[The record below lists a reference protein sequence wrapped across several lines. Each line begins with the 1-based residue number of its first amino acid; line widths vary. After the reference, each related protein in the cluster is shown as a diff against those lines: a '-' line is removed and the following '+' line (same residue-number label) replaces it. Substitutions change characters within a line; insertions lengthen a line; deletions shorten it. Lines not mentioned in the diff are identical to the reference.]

1 MVAAGVHIVPLMPS
15 GDVIAVAMEA
25 ERLGY
30 DYCLVADEGFHPDVY
45 ACLGAIARAT
55 DRITLGVLTN
65 AYTRHPAVTA
75 AAAATV
81 NELSGGRLVV
91 TLLAG
96 GSMVLG
102 PMGIERSRPARVVAD
117 CVQVLKRLW
126 SGREVS
132 WSGQTCSLDRAR
144 LGMGP
149 QPIPIWIASRGP
161 RLLELAGQQADGVIL
176 TVKPD
181 LGAALSLVEGAA
193 ASAGRP
199 EPQRFYL
206 GRICYT
212 PELLEDQRRTLSFVL
227 MDSPRRVL
235 ESLGLSAEEIA
246 VVEHAA
252 GANRPE
258 FVDELV
264 TGDLL
269 QRYQV
274 AGTPEECRAEVEQL
288 ARRHG
293 LDGVLIDA
301 LSSDL
306 GENLAVLNESLPI
319 IGDAQRPSG

>member
-1 MVAAGVHIVPLMPS
+1 MVAAGVHIVPLMPA
-15 GDVIAVAMEA
+15 GDVITVAVEA

-45 ACLGAIARAT
+45 ACLGAIAGAT
-55 DRITLGVLTN
+55 ERITLGVLTN
-65 AYTRHPAVTA
+65 GYTRHPAVTA

-81 NELSGGRLVV
+81 SELSGGRLVV

-102 PMGIERSRPARVVAD
+102 PMVIERVRPYRVVAD
-117 CVQVLKRLW
+117 CMQAMRRLW
-126 SGREVS
+126 SGEEVS
-132 WSGQTCSLDRAR
+132 WEGQTCSLDRAR
-144 LGMGP
+144 LGMGA
-149 QPIPIWIASRGP
+149 QSIPIWIAGRGP

-181 LGAALSLVEGAA
+181 LEAALSVVGSAA
-193 ASAGRP
+193 AAAGRP
-199 EPQRFYL
+199 DPHRFYL

-212 PELLEDQRRTLSFVL
+212 PDLLEGQRRTLSFVL

-235 ESLGLSAEEIA
+235 ESLGLTPEEIA

-252 GANRPE
+252 GANQPE
-258 FVDELV
+258 LVDALV

-274 AGTPEECRAEVEQL
+274 AGSPAQCRVEVGRL
-288 ARRHG
+288 AGEHS
-293 LDGVLIDA
+293 LSGVLIDA

-306 GENLAVLNESLPI
+306 SENLEVLTETLPI
-319 IGDAQRPSG
+319 IAEARP

>member
-1 MVAAGVHIVPLMPS
+1 MVAAGVHIVPLMPAR
-15 GDVIAVAMEA
+15 DVISVAVEA

-55 DRITLGVLTN
+55 DRITLGVMTN
-65 AYTRHPAVTA
+65 GYTRHPAVTA

-96 GSMVLG
+96 GSMVLS

-117 CVQVLKRLW
+117 AVQALKRLW
-126 SGREVS
+126 SGEEVS
-132 WSGQTCSLDRAR
+132 WKGQTCSLDRAQ

-149 QPIPIWIASRGP
+149 QSIPIWIASRGP

-181 LGAALSLVEGAA
+181 LGAALSLVEEAA
-193 ASAGRP
+193 ATANRP
-199 EPQRFYL
+199 DPHRFYL

-212 PELLEDQRRTLSFVL
+212 PELLEGQRRTLSFVL

-235 ESLGLSAEEIA
+235 ESLGLTPDEIT

-252 GANRPE
+252 DANRPE
-258 FVDELV
+258 LVDELV
-264 TGDLL
+264 DGDLL

-274 AGTPEECRAEVEQL
+274 AGTPEECRTEVERL
-288 ARRHG
+288 ARDHS
-293 LDGVLIDA
+293 LSGVLIDA
-301 LSSDL
+301 LSADL
-306 GENLAVLNESLPI
+306 SENLAVLSDSLPI
-319 IGDAQRPSG
+319 IHGAWP

>member
-15 GDVIAVAMEA
+15 GDVISVAVEA

-65 AYTRHPAVTA
+65 GYTRHPAVTA

-96 GSMVLG
+96 GSMVLS
-102 PMGIERSRPARVVAD
+102 PMGIERARPARMVAD
-117 CVQVLKRLW
+117 CLQALRLLW
-126 SGREVS
+126 SGEEVT
-132 WSGQTCSLDRAR
+132 WRGQTCSLDRAQ

-149 QPIPIWIASRGP
+149 QSIPVWVASRGP
-161 RLLELAGQQADGVIL
+161 RLLELAGRQADGVIL

-181 LGAALSLVEGAA
+181 LGAALSLVEEAA
-193 ASAGRP
+193 AAAGRGDP
-199 EPQRFYL
+199 DRFYL

-212 PELLEDQRRTLSFVL
+212 QELLEGQRRTLSFVL

-235 ESLGLSAEEIA
+235 ESLGLRPDEIA
-246 VVEHAA
+246 VVEQAA
-252 GANRPE
+252 GANQPE
-258 FVDELV
+258 LVDELV

-269 QRYQV
+269 RRYQV
-274 AGTPEECRAEVEQL
+274 SGTPTECRAEVEQL
-288 ARRHG
+288 ARRHR
-293 LDGVLIDA
+293 LSGVLIDA

-306 GENLAVLNESLPI
+306 NENLAVLNESLPI
-319 IGDAQRPSG
+319 IHGARP